1 MANLTLFKAEHVNLL
16 SLQEIYE
23 CKHTV
28 AQIGI
33 TANKYPLETKG
44 VIQCLPQDNIK

>member
-1 MANLTLFKAEHVNLL
+1 MASLTLFKAEHVNLL

-33 TANKYPLETKG
+33 TANKYPLENKG
-44 VIQCLPQDNIK
+44 VNQYLTQDKIK